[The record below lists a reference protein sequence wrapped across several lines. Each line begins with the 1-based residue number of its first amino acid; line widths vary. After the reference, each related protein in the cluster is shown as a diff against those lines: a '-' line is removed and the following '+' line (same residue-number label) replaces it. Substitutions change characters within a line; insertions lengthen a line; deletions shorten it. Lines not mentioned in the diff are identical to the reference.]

1 MVIAAGIALSA
12 WAKWGRRSRYF
23 APGGSTV
30 GDIAPVQTMAEPG
43 PLGAIGPALA
53 AE

>member
-1 MVIAAGIALSA
+1 MPATVVATGIAVSA

-30 GDIAPVQTMAEPG
+30 GDIPDAAPNRFS
-43 PLGAIGPALA
+43 PADAAMA